1 MSSIENLGALNFI
14 SPSDSTPATR
24 FQPAAPV
31 EDQVQ
36 FATIPLTAQVE
47 QLETKTPSSFHA
59 VLDDAIREL
68 RAAASQSTNAI
79 ETAYLSGL
87 ADRFQQLEES
97 GAGAP
102 HNPAQN
108 LSPDSAP

>member
-1 MSSIENLGALNFI
+1 MSMIQNLSALNFI
-14 SPSDSTPATR
+14 GPSDSTPTTR
-24 FQPAAPV
+24 IQPAAAV
-31 EDQVQ
+31 ADQVQ
-36 FATIPLTAQVE
+36 IATVPLTAQVQ
-47 QLETKTPSSFHA
+47 QLESKTPSSFRA

-87 ADRFQQLEES
+87 ADRFQQLEEA

-102 HNPAQN
+102 AQLGAN
-108 LSPDSAP
+108 S